1 MISINPAL
9 FLQFFSRMRNT
20 VNIILEDPLSPS
32 KGDADCRLS
41 PDVCQTVLVTA
52 NKKLKK
58 IYSLNSLE
66 TT

>member
-52 NKKLKK
+52 NKK
-58 IYSLNSLE
+58 
-66 TT
+66 